1 MPTILYIGF
10 DPNFAL
16 LRRRRLAGI
25 RRFAK
30 AQGWDVATL
39 SPEEASPGR
48 VRRELKRLCPIG
60 CIAECWLARHDLPP
74 SVFGAVPVVYFNPME
89 RPKWR
94 GAASVGCD
102 EAAVARAAFDELSA
116 GLPPAYAAV
125 DDGPPGGGLWA
136 RERIAAFR
144 ALCRKEGRECDVFPK
159 RDGEG
164 PAARATRLAAWVAAL
179 PPRCAIFAVNDLAAA
194 EVAKALAAA
203 GRSLPRSA
211 TLVGVDAAE
220 IPADGLPSSTI
231 SSVKLDFEFSG
242 YLAAKAIAF
251 ATNEGPRCA
260 RNDGSRKRERK
271 SAACAANEKPRM
283 SSFAPQPHSSFG
295 GNAATLHCGAA
306 ASSFAPEAHPS
317 LVAPPLGGA
326 TFGPLLV
333 ERRQSTRGRGRREPW
348 VLEAVDMIRHE
359 ACDGLSAEALARR
372 FPVSRNLF
380 ERRFREAMGH
390 SVLDEIIHVR
400 MQRVFDLLARPDFP
414 IGAIADFSGFGCGY
428 GLRKLFR
435 LRTGMSLRE
444 WRKTRN

>member
-1 MPTILYIGF
+1 MASAPV
-10 DPNFAL
+10 
-16 LRRRRLAGI
+16 
-25 RRFAK
+25 RFH
-30 AQGWDVATL
+30 
-39 SPEEASPGR
+39 S
-48 VRRELKRLCPIG
+48 
-60 CIAECWLARHDLPP
+60 
-74 SVFGAVPVVYFNPME
+74 
-89 RPKWR
+89 
-94 GAASVGCD
+94 
-102 EAAVARAAFDELSA
+102 
-116 GLPPAYAAV
+116 
-125 DDGPPGGGLWA
+125 
-136 RERIAAFR
+136 
-144 ALCRKEGRECDVFPK
+144 
-159 RDGEG
+159 
-164 PAARATRLAAWVAAL
+164 
-179 PPRCAIFAVNDLAAA
+179 NDLAAA

-231 SSVKLDFEFSG
+231 SSVKLDFELSG

-348 VLEAVDMIRHE
+348 VLEAVDMIRRE

-435 LRTGMSLRE
+435 ARTGMSLRE
-444 WRKTRN
+444 WRKTRH

>member
-1 MPTILYIGF
+1 MGPVPTILFIGF

-48 VRRELKRLCPIG
+48 VRRELKLLCPVG
-60 CIAECWLARHDLPP
+60 CVAECWLARHKLPP
-74 SVFGAVPVVYFNPME
+74 RLFGAVPVVYFNPPDRRE
-89 RPKWR
+89 WR

-102 EAAVARAAFDELSA
+102 EAAVARVAFGELSA
-116 GLPPAYAAV
+116 GLSPAYAAV
-125 DDGPPGGGLWA
+125 DDGPPGGGPWA
-136 RERIAAFR
+136 CERIAAFR
-144 ALCRKEGRECDVFPK
+144 ALCRKAGRACDVFPE

-164 PAARATRLAAWVAAL
+164 TAARAARLAAWVAAL

-194 EVAKALAAA
+194 AIAKALAAA

-220 IPADGLPSSTI
+220 IPADGLPASTI
-231 SSVKLDFEFSG
+231 SSVKLDFELSG
-242 YLAAKAIAF
+242 YLAAKAIARTL
-251 ATNEGPRCA
+251 AAKNAKGA
-260 RNDGSRKRERK
+260 RENDAF
-271 SAACAANEKPRM
+271 SASLAAE
-283 SSFAPQPHSSFG
+283 QP
-295 GNAATLHCGAA
+295 
-306 ASSFAPEAHPS
+306 
-317 LVAPPLGGA
+317 V
-326 TFGPLLV
+326 FGPLLV

-348 VLEAVDMIRHE
+348 VLEAVDMIRRE

-400 MQRVFDLLARPDFP
+400 MQRVFDLLSRPDFP

-435 LRTGMSLRE
+435 SRTGMSLRE
-444 WRKTRN
+444 WRKTRR

>member
-1 MPTILYIGF
+1 MKLFKRFYC
-10 DPNFAL
+10 AL
-16 LRRRRLAGI
+16 LVCAPIIAILA
-25 RRFAK
+25 
-30 AQGWDVATL
+30 L
-39 SPEEASPGR
+39 
-48 VRRELKRLCPIG
+48 
-60 CIAECWLARHDLPP
+60 
-74 SVFGAVPVVYFNPME
+74 
-89 RPKWR
+89 
-94 GAASVGCD
+94 
-102 EAAVARAAFDELSA
+102 
-116 GLPPAYAAV
+116 
-125 DDGPPGGGLWA
+125 
-136 RERIAAFR
+136 
-144 ALCRKEGRECDVFPK
+144 
-159 RDGEG
+159 
-164 PAARATRLAAWVAAL
+164 AARATTS
-179 PPRCAIFAVNDLAAA
+179 AA
-194 EVAKALAAA
+194 EPNNPVFATVTIASLDDLQTAVSQVAEKLERQDMANVIFELARSQKYVAL
-203 GRSLPRSA
+203 
-211 TLVGVDAAE
+211 
-220 IPADGLPSSTI
+220 
-231 SSVKLDFEFSG
+231 LDSE
-242 YLAAKAIAF
+242 KPITIAF

-333 ERRQSTRGRGRREPW
+333 ERRKSTRGRGGREPW
-348 VLEAVDMIRHE
+348 VLKSVDMIRRE

-428 GLRKLFR
+428 GLRTLFR
-435 LRTGMSLRE
+435 ARTGMSLRE